1 MSTQPT
7 PSNDLVEIGTVAPE
21 VVSGVQAMRNRS
33 AALLQELG
41 RMELTKA
48 NMINELR
55 RLENQ
60 SQTLLR
66 QEADKLGIPEGTPWQ
81 LTPEGVAMAPAALKA
96 EG

>member
-1 MSTQPT
+1 M
-7 PSNDLVEIGTVAPE
+7 VEVGAVAPE
-21 VVSGVQAMRNRS
+21 VLSGVQAMRQRS
-33 AALLQELG
+33 VELLNELG

-48 NMINELR
+48 NVINELR

-66 QEADKLGIPEGTPWQ
+66 QEADRLGIPEGTPWQ
-81 LTPEGVAMAPAALKA
+81 LTPDGKAMAPPLS